1 MPLERNRARLA
12 ARHGN
17 TMRVSSRPLNLKRA
31 AWDVT
36 VAAASQQ
43 RASLVAAT
51 AFSPH
56 VSLSLSFSFSLSSP
70 LTGHRRMHGVLCRLR
85 WRNIRQIGVRQYG
98 QPRALMA
105 FAHARPREQLTI
117 MRATVPTL
125 AQPHDP
131 CSNSLTND

>member
-1 MPLERNRARLA
+1 MSRWPLRL
-12 ARHGN
+12 
-17 TMRVSSRPLNLKRA
+17 SSVRRLSPPLH
-31 AWDVT
+31 
-36 VAAASQQ
+36 
-43 RASLVAAT
+43 SLRT
-51 AFSPH
+51 
-56 VSLSLSFSFSLSSP
+56 SLSLSLFLSLSSP

-105 FAHARPREQLTI
+105 FARARPREHLTI
-117 MRATVPTL
+117 MRSTVPTL